1 MSTDTDT
8 DTASTDPPTDEQ
20 TTITTASNVATSIA
34 EAADDRTLARYDGE
48 MRGAILS
55 AIETL
60 VQADGAARL
69 AAVGSDDPETD
80 ARRRLLADLLETP
93 GFSPGRSLS
102 ESDIVDR
109 LAENLDDARPLAEW
123 DSDASGPAAQ
133 LAAPRLC
140 EFVLAVPSRSP
151 YYGARSK
158 GPVSDR
164 LDGSGDRLLGE
175 ALRYV
180 YESGGQ
186 RSGDEDDPCPFFGPT
201 EETIADRR
209 EARAEERAELE
220 SRIQE
225 HYKELAEHIDGFSEA
240 AHDLHQYALAN
251 GKRSDV
257 PGTQKKLS
265 APHRRAQ
272 ELNQL
277 DDRLLL
283 ALQDSCTDLDDAIAK
298 RADD

>member
-20 TTITTASNVATSIA
+20 PTATTASDVATSIA

-48 MRGAILS
+48 TRGAILS

-93 GFSPGRSLS
+93 GFNPGRSLP

-109 LAENLDDARPLAEW
+109 LAENLDEARPLAEW
-123 DSDASGPAAQ
+123 DSNASGPAAQ
-133 LAAPRLC
+133 LVAPRLC
-140 EFVLAVPSRSP
+140 EFVLVVPGRSP
-151 YYGARSK
+151 YYGGRSE

-164 LDGSGDRLLGE
+164 LDGSGDQLLGE

-186 RSGDEDDPCPFFGPT
+186 RATKEDDPCPFFGPT
-201 EETIADRR
+201 AETIAARR

-220 SRIQE
+220 ERVQE
-225 HYKELAEHIDGFSEA
+225 HYKGLAEHIDGFSEA
-240 AHDLHQYALAN
+240 AEDLYEYALEH

-257 PGTQKKLS
+257 TGTQNKLS

-272 ELNQL
+272 ELDQL

-283 ALQDSCTDLDDAIAK
+283 AIKDSCTDLDDAIAE
-298 RADD
+298 RVDD